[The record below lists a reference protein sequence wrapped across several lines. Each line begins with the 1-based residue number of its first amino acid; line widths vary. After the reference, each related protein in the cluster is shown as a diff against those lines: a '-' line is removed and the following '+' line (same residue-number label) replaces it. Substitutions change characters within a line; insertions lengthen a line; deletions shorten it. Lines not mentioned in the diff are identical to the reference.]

1 LFIRWQDPESSKWVK
16 RLNLI
21 FDQEDTAA
29 FRYRLKQAR
38 RRQKEVRGAHRLAGI
53 VKAHQAVAA
62 S

>member
-38 RRQKEVRGAHRLAGI
+38 RRQKEVRTGACND
-53 VKAHQAVAA
+53 
-62 S
+62 